1 MSEPR
6 IIKKYPNRRLYD
18 TAISSYITLEDV
30 RRLVLEHASFQVRDA
45 RSNEDITRGILL
57 QIIIEQEADGEPIF
71 SVNVLE
77 QIIRLYGDTMQGMV
91 TNWFERSLKLFREQQ
106 ETVREQ
112 MQTVMTGDPVSFMRG
127 ITEQNLNMWKEMQER
142 FMRAGTTTTSTSSP
156 KSPPTKSPESSP
168 TASPTTPPT
177 SSPTTASTTSPT
189 TSPTSSPT
197 ASPTPSTAD
206 TAGEGEKHKEPPVDP
221 TS

>member
-6 IIKKYPNRRLYD
+6 VIKKYPNRRLYD

-30 RRLVLEHASFQVRDA
+30 RQLVLEHAVFRVKDA

-106 ETVREQ
+106 ETMRDQ
-112 MQTVMTGDPVSFMRG
+112 MQSVMTGDAVSFMRG
-127 ITEQNLNMWKEMQER
+127 ITEQNLNMCREMQESFLR
-142 FMRAGTTTTSTSSP
+142 TGGTPSNKASKDPDSEDPPANP
-156 KSPPTKSPESSP
+156 KS
-168 TASPTTPPT
+168 
-177 SSPTTASTTSPT
+177 
-189 TSPTSSPT
+189 
-197 ASPTPSTAD
+197 
-206 TAGEGEKHKEPPVDP
+206 
-221 TS
+221 

>member
-1 MSEPR
+1 MTEPR

-30 RRLVLEHASFQVRDA
+30 RRLVVEHTPFKVKDA
-45 RSNEDITRGILL
+45 RSNEDITRSILL

-106 ETVREQ
+106 ETMRDQ
-112 MQTVMTGDPVSFMRG
+112 MQSVMTGDAVSFMRG
-127 ITEQNLNMWKEMQER
+127 ITEQNLNMWKEMQENFLR
-142 FMRAGTTTTSTSSP
+142 TANTP
-156 KSPPTKSPESSP
+156 KPESR
-168 TASPTTPPT
+168 
-177 SSPTTASTTSPT
+177 
-189 TSPTSSPT
+189 
-197 ASPTPSTAD
+197 
-206 TAGEGEKHKEPPVDP
+206 EKEPPDEG
-221 TS
+221 SKD

>member
-1 MSEPR
+1 MTEPR

-30 RRLVLEHASFQVRDA
+30 RRLVLEHTPFKVKDA
-45 RSNEDITRGILL
+45 RSNEDITRSILL

-106 ETVREQ
+106 ETMRDQ
-112 MQTVMTGDPVSFMRG
+112 MQSVMTGDAVSFMRG
-127 ITEQNLNMWKEMQER
+127 ITEQNLNMWKEMQENFLR
-142 FMRAGTTTTSTSSP
+142 SANTPGGPKGETEEKQPPAGSSD
-156 KSPPTKSPESSP
+156 K
-168 TASPTTPPT
+168 
-177 SSPTTASTTSPT
+177 
-189 TSPTSSPT
+189 
-197 ASPTPSTAD
+197 D
-206 TAGEGEKHKEPPVDP
+206 
-221 TS
+221 

>member
-30 RRLVLEHASFQVRDA
+30 RKLVIEHAVFQVRDA
-45 RSNEDITRGILL
+45 RSKEDITRSILL
-57 QIIIEQEADGEPIF
+57 QIIMEQEADGEPIF

-106 ETVREQ
+106 ETMRGQ
-112 MQTVMTGDPVSFMRG
+112 MQSVMTGDAVSFMRG
-127 ITEQNLNMWKEMQER
+127 ITEQNLNMWKEMQES
-142 FMRAGTTTTSTSSP
+142 FLTTGSASSP
-156 KSPPTKSPESSP
+156 
-168 TASPTTPPT
+168 A
-177 SSPTTASTTSPT
+177 
-189 TSPTSSPT
+189 
-197 ASPTPSTAD
+197 
-206 TAGEGEKHKEPPVDP
+206 AGEASDRKDPPAEPKG
-221 TS
+221 

>member
-6 IIKKYPNRRLYD
+6 VIKKYPNRRLYD

-30 RRLVLEHASFQVRDA
+30 RQLVLEHAVFRVKDA

-106 ETVREQ
+106 ESMREQ
-112 MQTVMTGDPVSFMRG
+112 MQNVMTGDAVSFMRG
-127 ITEQNLNMWKEMQER
+127 ITEQNLTLWKDMQEN
-142 FMRAGTTTTSTSSP
+142 FIRAAQPPASPPDTTDTEDEPPPP
-156 KSPPTKSPESSP
+156 KS
-168 TASPTTPPT
+168 
-177 SSPTTASTTSPT
+177 
-189 TSPTSSPT
+189 
-197 ASPTPSTAD
+197 
-206 TAGEGEKHKEPPVDP
+206 
-221 TS
+221 

>member
-1 MSEPR
+1 MTEPR

-30 RRLVLEHASFQVRDA
+30 RRLVVEHAVFKVKDA
-45 RSNEDITRGILL
+45 RSNEDITRSILL

-106 ETVREQ
+106 ETMRDQ
-112 MQTVMTGDPVSFMRG
+112 MQSVMTGDAVSFMRG
-127 ITEQNLNMWKEMQER
+127 ITEQNLNMWKEMQENFLR
-142 FMRAGTTTTSTSSP
+142 TANSG
-156 KSPPTKSPESSP
+156 KPE
-168 TASPTTPPT
+168 A
-177 SSPTTASTTSPT
+177 
-189 TSPTSSPT
+189 
-197 ASPTPSTAD
+197 
-206 TAGEGEKHKEPPVDP
+206 EEKEPPSGGPKD
-221 TS
+221 